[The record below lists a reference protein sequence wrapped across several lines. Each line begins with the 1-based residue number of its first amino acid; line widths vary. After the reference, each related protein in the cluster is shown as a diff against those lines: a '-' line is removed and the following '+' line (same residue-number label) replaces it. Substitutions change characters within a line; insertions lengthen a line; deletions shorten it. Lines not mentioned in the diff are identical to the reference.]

1 MGIRVATSI
10 VAAALMIAGAVHS
23 EARQAASAA
32 QAAAS
37 AAQARTAAATDVTK
51 VLTVDI
57 GSNDNAFL
65 GGFRLW

>member
-1 MGIRVATSI
+1 MIGIRVATSI
-10 VAAALMIAGAVHS
+10 VATALMIVVAVHS
-23 EARQAASAA
+23 DARQ
-32 QAAAS
+32 AAS
-37 AAQARTAAATDVTK
+37 AAQARTAAATDVAK